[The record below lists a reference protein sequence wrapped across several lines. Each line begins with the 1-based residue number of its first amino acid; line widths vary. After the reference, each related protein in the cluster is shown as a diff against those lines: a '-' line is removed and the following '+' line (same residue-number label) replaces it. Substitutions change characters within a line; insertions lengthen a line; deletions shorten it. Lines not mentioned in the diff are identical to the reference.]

1 MLENTNDKINTTA
14 APEAPA
20 QEANPSEKKNSDYK
34 VILWTLL
41 VIAVVAVA
49 AYFLLNRAAI
59 KGLLPYEIQW
69 GDNSTAIML
78 KDEHVK
84 ETSVDE
90 NGDVFAV
97 EDMKTLDRNEVIPFI
112 TGPIDDEVMVKYEFG
127 KEDALKSY
135 VILVSF
141 LTENEKDV
149 MSGVLE
155 HYNQLFHANEEV
167 QETLMGTLKIRTASW
182 EDKTSTAE
190 FKSFRTGTISSMLM
204 ITISKK

>member
-90 NGDVFAV
+90 NGDVYAV

-155 HYNQLFHANEEV
+155 HYNQLFHAN
-167 QETLMGTLKIRTASW
+167 
-182 EDKTSTAE
+182 
-190 FKSFRTGTISSMLM
+190 
-204 ITISKK
+204 